1 MKAECLLDT
10 NILIY
15 AASANVTETKKK
27 RVAIELLRT
36 NFGISAQ
43 VLQEFYTTSTRKPD
57 KPLSPIEA
65 LEWLE
70 RLEQQPC
77 IVIDPSLIR
86 VAISTSQ
93 RYRISYWDAAII
105 AAAEFLGAET
115 VFTEDLNHGQT
126 YGSVRV
132 VNPFL

>member
-1 MKAECLLDT
+1 
-10 NILIY
+10 
-15 AASANVTETKKK
+15 
-27 RVAIELLRT
+27 VAIELLRT

-86 VAISTSQ
+86 VAIATSQ
-93 RYRISYWDAAII
+93 LYRISYWDAAII